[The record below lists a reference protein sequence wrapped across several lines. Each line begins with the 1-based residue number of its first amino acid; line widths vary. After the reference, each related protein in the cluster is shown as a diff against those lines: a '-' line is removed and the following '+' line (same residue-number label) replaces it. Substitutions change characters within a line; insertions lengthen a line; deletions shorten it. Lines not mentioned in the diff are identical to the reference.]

1 MKITPQQ
8 IEALVTALGENVTAY
23 AAGVHV
29 NDLALWS
36 GGYPVPAPFDDR
48 LAVAH
53 DTFFAVEAHEGQQV
67 AIAWFTSDNLAEI
80 EGAPAQAVREDRFDD
95 LRAAVNAAL
104 AT

>member
-23 AAGVHV
+23 AVGAHV

-36 GGYPVPAPFDDR
+36 GGYPVPAPFDER
-48 LAVAH
+48 LTVAH
-53 DTFFAVEAHEGQQV
+53 DAFFAIEAHEGQS

-80 EGAPAQAVREDRFDD
+80 EGAPAQAVREGRFDD